1 MHKSD
6 DVQPPKIN
14 SLIVPVPD
22 VQEYCE
28 DKLDGSQALKE
39 KIDEDTIKKLVDV
52 EKHMFMAVAP
62 DPDITIRS
70 SVFEVAKFFLSLLV
84 LPVDN
89 ASFKGMLCYGELYVI
104 CGLYIP
110 LPILFFV
117 FLLIDSIANLE
128 DDKD

>member
-28 DKLDGSQALKE
+28 DKLDWSQALKE

-89 ASFKGMLCYGELYVI
+89 ASFKGMLCY
-104 CGLYIP
+104 
-110 LPILFFV
+110 
-117 FLLIDSIANLE
+117 DSIANLE

>member
-70 SVFEVAKFFLSLLV
+70 S
-84 LPVDN
+84 
-89 ASFKGMLCYGELYVI
+89 GETR
-104 CGLYIP
+104 P
-110 LPILFFV
+110 SN
-117 FLLIDSIANLE
+117 FLLWQTSNCSLYSIFSGCTVSRREKEKAVLTILIINVLLN
-128 DDKD
+128 

>member
-70 SVFEVAKFFLSLLV
+70 S
-84 LPVDN
+84 
-89 ASFKGMLCYGELYVI
+89 GETR
-104 CGLYIP
+104 P
-110 LPILFFV
+110 SN
-117 FLLIDSIANLE
+117 FLLWQTSNCSLHSPAALWLE
-128 DDKD
+128 EKKKRQF

>member
-28 DKLDGSQALKE
+28 DKLDWSQALKE

-70 SVFEVAKFFLSLLV
+70 S
-84 LPVDN
+84 
-89 ASFKGMLCYGELYVI
+89 GETR
-104 CGLYIP
+104 P
-110 LPILFFV
+110 SN
-117 FLLIDSIANLE
+117 FLLWQTSNCSLYSPAALWLE
-128 DDKD
+128 EKKKRQF